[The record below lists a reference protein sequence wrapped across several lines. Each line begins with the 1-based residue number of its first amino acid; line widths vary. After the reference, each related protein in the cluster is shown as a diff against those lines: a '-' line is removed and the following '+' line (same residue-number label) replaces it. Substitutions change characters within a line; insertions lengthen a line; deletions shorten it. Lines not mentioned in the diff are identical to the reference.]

1 MDPGTRHA
9 HAVAAPQ
16 VSAAPVSTPLVDE
29 LLASLARRKAS
40 GQVVAAREAGRAAAR
55 WMADAGVTR
64 AVLADDPLVEGIGLP
79 DALRRE
85 GIEVL
90 TWPTGQAKREALGL
104 EGPPDVC
111 GVTVP
116 ALAVAERGTV
126 VLEASA
132 GHGRGIDV
140 TSRHHVALLPAD
152 RIVQTLVQALART
165 FDGGRPVPSA
175 VSLVSGPSRSSDI
188 EKISTLG
195 AHGALTEHVVVIT

>member
-1 MDPGTRHA
+1 MDSGARHA
-9 HAVAAPQ
+9 HEVA
-16 VSAAPVSTPLVDE
+16 AAPVTDAVVEE

-40 GQVVAAREAGRAAAR
+40 GQVADAADAGRQAAV
-55 WMADAGVTR
+55 WMADRGVTR
-64 AVLADDPLVEGIGLP
+64 AVLADDPVMDSIALD

-85 GIEVL
+85 GIEVIH
-90 TWPTGQAKREALGL
+90 WPTPFGKREALGL

-116 ALAVAERGTV
+116 SLAVAERGTLV
-126 VLEASA
+126 IEASE

-140 TSRHHVALLPAD
+140 TSRHHVALLPAG
-152 RIVQTLVQALART
+152 RIVRTLGEALERT
-165 FDGGRPVPSA
+165 FADGRAVPSA

-195 AHGALTEHVVVIT
+195 AHGALTEHVVIIR